1 MEHKFRPGIFIYNPC
16 PGTVGN
22 ADLVFSG
29 AKNRTGQGSDL
40 SFPKS
45 IFWSTG
51 CCAYS
56 LGTTVHEGR
65 YWSNHH
71 HGWDSLGPVEP
82 KKDSK
87 SRLTVTELCL
97 NTKEANAE
105 F

>member
-1 MEHKFRPGIFIYNPC
+1 MEYEFRPCFFIYNPC
-16 PGTVGN
+16 PGTAGN
-22 ADLVFSG
+22 TYLVFSG

-56 LGTTVHEGR
+56 LGTAVHEGR

-71 HGWDSLGPVEP
+71 HGRDSLGPVEP

-87 SRLTVTELCL
+87 RRLTATEL
-97 NTKEANAE
+97 

>member
-16 PGTVGN
+16 PGSVGN

-29 AKNRTGQGSDL
+29 SKNRTDQGSNL
-40 SFPKS
+40 SFSKS
-45 IFWSTG
+45 IFWSAG

-56 LGTTVHEGR
+56 LGTAVHEGR

-71 HGWDSLGPVEP
+71 HGWDSLGPVES

-87 SRLTVTELCL
+87 RRLIIW
-97 NTKEANAE
+97 NKY
-105 F
+105 

>member
-1 MEHKFRPGIFIYNPC
+1 MEHKFRPCFFIYNPC
-16 PGTVGN
+16 PGTAGN
-22 ADLVFSG
+22 TYLVFSG

-45 IFWSTG
+45 LFWSTG

-56 LGTTVHEGR
+56 LGATFHER
-65 YWSNHH
+65 WYRSNHH
-71 HGWDSLGPVEP
+71 HGRNSLGPVEP

-87 SRLTVTELCL
+87 RRLTVTELFL